1 MNVYFTTSSE
11 GVSKKRESCR
21 RIISQIEKSG
31 SKLSLNWI
39 KIATDKKQTLK
50 DRPPNPAKIFQENL
64 GALTKSE
71 VCIFETSVV
80 SWGMA
85 YQITYAITKEI
96 PTLCLFDKKSEPSE
110 VSNMLPGIKSKY
122 LYIEKYEDGD
132 LEDKVS
138 LFLTKIEKTTLMK
151 FNFIACREI
160 KDYIDW
166 AAKRHGVSQSE
177 FLREAIKANIISKD
191 KEYKKVIL

>member
-1 MNVYFTTSSE
+1 MKVYFTTSSE
-11 GVSKKRESCR
+11 GVSKKRKVCR

-31 SKLSLNWI
+31 SQLSLDWI
-39 KIATDKKQTLK
+39 KLATDEKQSLR

-64 GALTKSE
+64 SALTKSE

-96 PTLCLFDKKSEPSE
+96 PTLCLFDKNSEPSE

-132 LEDKVS
+132 LEQKVDG
-138 LFLTKIEKTTLMK
+138 FLTKIEKATLVK
-151 FNFIACREI
+151 FNFIACKEI

-166 AAKRHGVSQSE
+166 AARRHGVSQSE
-177 FLREAIKANIISKD
+177 FLRDAIKSNIISKD
-191 KEYKKVIL
+191 KEYKKSIL